1 MPVVTRPRSIWR
13 RYILTPQARTPP
25 SAAAV
30 SQKEGPALNSGSIR
44 RALSCGSTF
53 SILSPLA
60 QIDHIGVSA
69 SLLLQAEGPP
79 AAGQLAHRAFRVG
92 KVAEEARPGRAS
104 LDAGGHV
111 LVGAEPA
118 ADAAIVFHPYQP
130 VLVPVGGLHRADF
143 DAGRIRAVHAR
154 AGHVARLDVGICA
167 FRLRVVQV
175 GPDDVVPADGP
186 ALGRPLR

>member
-69 SLLLQAEGPP
+69 GLFLQAEGPP

-92 KVAEEARPGRAS
+92 KVAEEAVSYTHLTLQKNRE
-104 LDAGGHV
+104 V
-111 LVGAEPA
+111 E
-118 ADAAIVFHPYQP
+118 
-130 VLVPVGGLHRADF
+130 
-143 DAGRIRAVHAR
+143 
-154 AGHVARLDVGICA
+154 
-167 FRLRVVQV
+167 
-175 GPDDVVPADGP
+175 
-186 ALGRPLR
+186 